1 MLPLQ
6 SVPEWSESER
16 LAAEKEALG
25 FYISSHPLT
34 AVQQHL
40 QRLTTATSQSLAEC
54 PSDQPV
60 TVGGI
65 ITQRRTQLTKNG
77 ERMAFLTLEDLYG
90 TFEVIVFP
98 EIYRQSVAWCESDA
112 PILVWGKAESDTSE
126 GRVLAQRLLPLEADE
141 TWRGFRRLT
150 LLVSPQLGRSV
161 LLQVRDLLTASPGDS
176 SVMLAVPFADGERV
190 VMRASERL
198 NVMPSHALLD
208 ALDQLLG
215 AGNVRVG

>member
-1 MLPLQ
+1 M
-6 SVPEWSESER
+6 
-16 LAAEKEALG
+16 
-25 FYISSHPLT
+25 
-34 AVQQHL
+34 
-40 QRLTTATSQSLAEC
+40 
-54 PSDQPV
+54 V
-60 TVGGI
+60 TMGGI

-98 EIYRQSVAWCESDA
+98 ETYRQSVTWCESDA
-112 PILVWGKAESDTSE
+112 PILVWGKTESDASE
-126 GRVLAQRLLPLEADE
+126 GRVLAQRLLPLESDE

-150 LLVSPQLGRSV
+150 LLVSPQLGRNV
-161 LLQVRDLLTASPGDS
+161 LLQVRDLLAASPGDS
-176 SVMLAVPFADGERV
+176 NVVLAVPFADGERV